1 MGKGKQGK
9 LLIWF
14 TCPAG
19 AGSSTITQLQAQ
31 GVIDAHGLGNKV
43 ELDAIG
49 SSMVSDQSSDL
60 VVCTVNLV
68 PMIKKMTT
76 VPVVGLKNIMND
88 QEYEEKLLPEITKLL
103 EKEGKK

>member
-19 AGSSTITQLQAQ
+19 AGSSTLIQMQAQ
-31 GVIDAHGLGNKV
+31 GVIDAHGLSNKV

-68 PMIKKMTT
+68 SMVQKMTS
-76 VPVVGLKNIMND
+76 VPVIGLINVMND
-88 QEYEEKLLPEITKLL
+88 QEYEEKLLPAISKLL
-103 EKEGKK
+103 EKENKK